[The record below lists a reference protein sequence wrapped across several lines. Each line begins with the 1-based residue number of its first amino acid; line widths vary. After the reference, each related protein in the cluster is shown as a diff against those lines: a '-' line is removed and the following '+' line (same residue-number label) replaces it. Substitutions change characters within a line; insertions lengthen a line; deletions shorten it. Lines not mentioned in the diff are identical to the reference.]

1 MRRNSDE
8 TRPQLADE
16 TVDQAVQAARG
27 GRLHELEDSLMLLTG
42 PLGEQE
48 VNRAL
53 LTALLGAVR
62 RCWRQ
67 GWQPAEL
74 ARCARR
80 DQSARHAKLMGD
92 AMAAEMRAH
101 AAATTDHRWQAQ
113 IADLG
118 ATVWWEHDDLYLTA
132 WAERESL
139 PRLTAIVTV
148 VEALC
153 LLDSLPAIEQII
165 PPPGAPS
172 SFTETADLDQRT
184 LLKVRALLA
193 KAESTDFP
201 EEAEACTAKAQELM
215 ARHRIDHALLT
226 VKTGRRDRP
235 ASLRVAVDSP
245 YEAPKTLLL
254 QVVAEA
260 NSCRAVWTKRFGFS
274 TLIGFPTDLNTT
286 EILFTSLLVQA
297 TRAMTHERSSARSFR
312 QSFLTAYASR
322 IGERLTAAV
331 QEVTPAA
338 DLLPVL
344 AARDDEVD
352 EELDKQFPHV
362 THRTTT
368 VSNRAGWLSG
378 RAAADRAA
386 LHARQEVT
394 NR

>member
-1 MRRNSDE
+1 MRRKSDE

-16 TVDQAVQAARG
+16 TVSQAVHAARA
-27 GRLHELEDSLMLLTG
+27 GRLHELEQCLMLLTG
-42 PLGEQE
+42 PLGGQQ

-53 LTALLGAVR
+53 LTALLDEVR
-62 RCWRQ
+62 GCWAR

-74 ARCARR
+74 TRAARR
-80 DQSARHAKLMGD
+80 DHSARHARLTGD
-92 AMAAEMRAH
+92 VIAAQMRAH

-118 ATVWWEHDDLYLTA
+118 ATVWWKHDDLYLSA
-132 WAERESL
+132 WGDREEL
-139 PRLTAIVTV
+139 PRLTTIVTAI
-148 VEALC
+148 ETLC
-153 LLDSLPAIEQII
+153 LLASLPPIELIV

-172 SFTETADLDQRT
+172 SAVPAADLDQRT
-184 LLKVRALLA
+184 LSKVRALLA

-226 VKTGRRDRP
+226 VTTGRRDHP

-297 TRAMTHERSSARSFR
+297 TRAMTHEKSSARSFR

-331 QEVTPAA
+331 DEVTPSA

-344 AARDDEVD
+344 AARDDEVRSAV
-352 EELDKQFPHV
+352 DKQFPHL

-368 VSNRAGWLSG
+368 ISNRAGWLSG

-386 LHARQEVT
+386 LHARQEVRHT
-394 NR
+394 

>member
-1 MRRNSDE
+1 MRTNSDE
-8 TRPQLADE
+8 TVAW
-16 TVDQAVQAARG
+16 AVRAARG
-27 GRLHELEDSLMLLTG
+27 GRRHELEECLMLLTG
-42 PLGEQE
+42 GLGEQE

-53 LTALLGAVR
+53 LTALLGAVQ
-62 RCWRQ
+62 RCWGR

-74 ARCARR
+74 TRCARR
-80 DQSARHAKLMGD
+80 DHSARHAKLTGD
-92 AMAAEMRAH
+92 AIAAETRAH
-101 AAATTDHRWQAQ
+101 AAATTDHRWRAQ

-118 ATVWWEHDDLYLTA
+118 ATVWWKHDDLYLTE
-132 WAERESL
+132 WAESEGIT
-139 PRLTAIVTV
+139 RLTAIVTA

-153 LLDSLPAIEQII
+153 LLESLPPIEQII

-172 SFTETADLDQRT
+172 APAGAADLDQRT
-184 LLKVRALLA
+184 LSRVRALLA

-226 VKTGRRDRP
+226 VRTGRRDRP
-235 ASLRVAVDSP
+235 AGLRVPVDSP

-322 IGERLTAAV
+322 IGERLNAAV
-331 QEVTPAA
+331 REVTPSA

-344 AARDDEVD
+344 AARDEEVRT
-352 EELDKQFPHV
+352 ELDKRFPQV

-386 LHARQEVT
+386 LHGRQEVT
-394 NR
+394 NT